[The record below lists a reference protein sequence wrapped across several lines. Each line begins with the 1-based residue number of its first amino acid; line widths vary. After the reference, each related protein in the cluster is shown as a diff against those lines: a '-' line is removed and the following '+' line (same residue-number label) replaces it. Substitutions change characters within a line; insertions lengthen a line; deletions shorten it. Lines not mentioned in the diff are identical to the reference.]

1 MNGLINNAHTLIT
14 KGNKNDISN
23 INVLIED
30 TINQLVLHKNIHNI
44 NQFYPVFIIFLD
56 RLYGEDIN
64 FQYDNAAT
72 SSTGGSSSISTKG
85 SAGGWLKALVETT
98 SEVYSSSSSSSSNN
112 SRYYDNSQYA
122 LKTSYL
128 DTVSSSTQRLLKF
141 FIPTTSLLLDLL
153 NKSQSRFELN
163 IAMLPSKLQMYL
175 NEHPAVI
182 SFNSSNLDQ
191 ICHHLLLYPLH
202 STLQVRYLYTLPI
215 CIHTYIHNVILA
227 THCIP
232 STTYVNNIPVDSLF
246 ILSIYH
252 TSFPSLNIS

>member
-23 INVLIED
+23 INVFIED
-30 TINQLVLHKNIHNI
+30 IINQLVLHKNIHNI

-64 FQYDNAAT
+64 FQYDNAVT
-72 SSTGGSSSISTKG
+72 SSTGGSASISIKG
-85 SAGGWLKALVETT
+85 SVGGWLKALVETT
-98 SEVYSSSSSSSSNN
+98 SEVYSSSSSSSSSLNN
-112 SRYYDNSQYA
+112 SRNDDSSQYA

-182 SFNSSNLDQ
+182 AFNSSNLDQ

-202 STLQVRYLYTLPI
+202 STLQVRYFST
-215 CIHTYIHNVILA
+215 HTYIHNVILA

-252 TSFPSLNIS
+252 TSFPSLNIL

>member
-23 INVLIED
+23 INVIIED
-30 TINQLVLHKNIHNI
+30 IINQLVLHKNIHNI
-44 NQFYPVFIIFLD
+44 NQFYPVFIILLD

-64 FQYDNAAT
+64 FQYDNAVT
-72 SSTGGSSSISTKG
+72 SSTGGSASISIKG
-85 SAGGWLKALVETT
+85 SVGGWLKALVETT
-98 SEVYSSSSSSSSNN
+98 SEVYSSSSSSSSSSLNN
-112 SRYYDNSQYA
+112 SRNDDSSQYA

-175 NEHPAVI
+175 NDHPAVI
-182 SFNSSNLDQ
+182 AFNSSNLDQ

-202 STLQVRYLYTLPI
+202 STLQVRYISTHTY
-215 CIHTYIHNVILA
+215 IHTYIH
-227 THCIP
+227 T
-232 STTYVNNIPVDSLF
+232 
-246 ILSIYH
+246 
-252 TSFPSLNIS
+252 

>member
-64 FQYDNAAT
+64 FQYDNAVT

-98 SEVYSSSSSSSSNN
+98 SEVYSSSSSSNN
-112 SRYYDNSQYA
+112 SRYDDNSQYA

-215 CIHTYIHNVILA
+215 CMHTYTYIHNVILA